1 MTQEPRAPVSE
12 VVRVSAPTE
21 GRNPRTLDIDT
32 LPTLELLRRINAEDR
47 RVPEAVAAVLPA
59 LAVAV
64 DGAAARYRAGGR
76 IHYFGAGTSGRI
88 AVLDAVELWPTFSV
102 SPERFVAHLAGGAE
116 AMVRSR
122 EGSEDDA
129 DSGAADAA
137 DVRAGD
143 VAVGLAASGR
153 TPYVRGAMRAARA
166 AGALTIAVTANPD
179 APLAA
184 DVHHHIGCDT
194 GPEVIAGSTRLKA
207 GTAQKLVLN
216 AFSTALMVRAGKT
229 YSNLMV
235 DVVATNAKLR
245 GRVITMLVEASGE
258 DEHACVAAL
267 AAADGDTKTALV
279 TLLAGVDPTTARAA
293 LQRSDGVVRAA
304 LGVLAVRDGQDPPA
318 TPPAAAR
325 RPDEEPT

>member
-1 MTQEPRAPVSE
+1 MSADGDI
-12 VVRVSAPTE
+12 VRVSAPTE
-21 GRNPRTLDIDT
+21 ARNPRTLDIDT
-32 LPTLELLRRINAEDR
+32 LPTLELLRRINDEDR
-47 RVPEAVAAVLPA
+47 RVPEAVAEVLPA
-59 LAVAV
+59 LAEAV
-64 DGAAARYRAGGR
+64 DGAAARFKAGGR

-102 SPERFVAHLAGGAE
+102 PPERFVAHLAGGAE

-129 DSGAADAA
+129 DLGALDAA
-137 DVRAGD
+137 DVTAAD

-216 AFSTALMVRAGKT
+216 AFSTAVMVRAGKT

-245 GRVITMLVEASGE
+245 GRVITMLVEASGAPE
-258 DEHACVAAL
+258 SECLAAL
-267 AAADGDTKTALV
+267 AAADGDTKVALV
-279 TLLAGVDPTTARAA
+279 TLLAGVDPATARTA
-293 LQRSDGVVRAA
+293 LERSDGVVRAA
-304 LGVLAVRDGQDPPA
+304 LGLVAARDSRPPPT
-318 TPPAAAR
+318 TPPPPPPR
-325 RPDEEPT
+325 SDEEPT